1 MLNKKNFLLRLL
13 DNKAIVSILVVLLGF
28 IVGTILVILVGK
40 DPANMYKAIWYSIV
54 GKVNSR
60 GVWNTR
66 YIGETLAFSIPF
78 ILCGLSMAFAA
89 RVGLFN
95 IGGEG
100 QYIIGMTAAQTAALF
115 LPQFPGQWIVCLL
128 CAIIAGSIWGGIV
141 GFFKAKYS
149 VSEVVA
155 TIMMNYI
162 ALYVSRLICFTHP
175 GATTYKT
182 EALGELSLI
191 PKFLIKSSSLNYGL
205 FFAIFSVI
213 IFYIVMEKTKLGFS
227 LRATGF
233 NKEASRCSGISVVK
247 SIFISMAFAGAF
259 AGLAGGIVLLGGS
272 FQSGRIISGMDN
284 YGFNGIAVA
293 LVGNNTA
300 IGTLLAGIL
309 FGILKQAQ
317 SLMQG
322 MNIPKEITFII
333 QGLIVVFI
341 ALRSAVEIYKQ
352 YMNKKALQVEVTKK

>member
-1 MLNKKNFLLRLL
+1 MLKEKNFLLRLL
-13 DNKAIVSILVVLLGF
+13 DNKAAVSIFVVLLGF
-28 IVGTILVILVGK
+28 LFGTILVLLVGK
-40 DPANMYKAIWYSIV
+40 DPMNMYKAIWYSMV
-54 GKVNSR
+54 GKINSR
-60 GVWNTR
+60 GVWNNR
-66 YIGETLAFSIPF
+66 YIGETLAFAMPF

-100 QYIIGMTAAQTAALF
+100 QYIMGMTAAQTVALLF
-115 LPQFPGQWIVCLL
+115 PQFPGQWVLCLGA
-128 CAIIAGSIWGGIV
+128 AIIVGAIWGGIV
-141 GFFKAKYS
+141 GILKAKYS

-175 GATTYKT
+175 GATTFKT
-182 EALGELSLI
+182 EALGEYSII
-191 PKFLIKSSSLNYGL
+191 PKFLIPSSSLNYGI
-205 FFAIFSVI
+205 FFTILAVI
-213 IFYIVMEKTKLGFS
+213 IFYIIMEKTKLGFS

-233 NKEASRCSGISVVK
+233 NKEAARCSGISVVK
-247 SIFISMAFAGAF
+247 SIFISMAVAGAF
-259 AGLAGGIVLLGGS
+259 AGLAGGIVLLGGA
-272 FQSGRIISGMDN
+272 FQSGRIIAGMDN

-300 IGTLLAGIL
+300 VGTLLAGLL

-341 ALRSAVEIYKQ
+341 ALRSGIEIYKQ
-352 YMNKKALQVEVTKK
+352 YRNKKALQLEVTNK